1 MWRDPNINQRGGGG
15 DRFKTGVM
23 RKSSGMTAA
32 SSGLMSGSGSDNRG
46 SDSRG
51 NTDMALSSSSS
62 LPQSHSQGHL
72 QGLGQLQSI
81 PLPPGLSATA
91 TSTSTATGGGGG
103 AVVVGGRGLG
113 MGQPPQG
120 TSNCRSLYDSDLLLL

>member
-72 QGLGQLQSI
+72 QGLGQLLSI
-81 PLPPGLSATA
+81 PLPPGLTA
-91 TSTSTATGGGGG
+91 TVTAAGGGG
-103 AVVVGGRGLG
+103 AVVVGGRGIG

-120 TSNCRSLYDSDLLLL
+120 TSNCRSLYDSDLLSP

>member
-62 LPQSHSQGHL
+62 LPQSNSQGHL

-81 PLPPGLSATA
+81 PLPPGLTA
-91 TSTSTATGGGGG
+91 TVTAAGGGG
-103 AVVVGGRGLG
+103 AVVVAGRGVG

-120 TSNCRSLYDSDLLLL
+120 TSNCGSLYDSDLLLL